1 MTKRNLIQAIID
13 SNMSSLDKQQLI
25 QELLR
30 LDYMRDPK
38 GTEQII
44 RNYVQSNP
52 NPPKPQ

>member
-13 SNMSSLDKQQLI
+13 SNMSNLDKQQLI